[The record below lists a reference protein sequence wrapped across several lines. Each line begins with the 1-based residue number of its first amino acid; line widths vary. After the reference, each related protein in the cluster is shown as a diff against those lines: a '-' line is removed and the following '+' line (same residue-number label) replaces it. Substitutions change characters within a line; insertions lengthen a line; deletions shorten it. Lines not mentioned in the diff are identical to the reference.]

1 MWSWENYNSTTHT
14 GYGLLD
20 TKNVTSLQKN
30 DQNRVGFVC
39 FVLFCWF
46 FFLVFLFVFFL
57 IEF

>member
-1 MWSWENYNSTTHT
+1 MLTWENYNSTTHT

-30 DQNRVGFVC
+30 YQNCVGYVC
-39 FVLFCWF
+39 FVLFCWGF
-46 FFLVFLFVFFL
+46 FFGFLFVL

>member
-1 MWSWENYNSTTHT
+1 MLTWENYNSTTHT

-30 DQNRVGFVC
+30 YQNCVGFVC
-39 FVLFCWF
+39 FVLLGF
-46 FFLVFLFVFFL
+46 FFGFLFVL